1 MFVCITYINKA
12 LDYAKTKEKS
22 MTAGLFKNRPRQKE
36 ACNIT
41 LTDHFTRSEQEL
53 AHKVVAYALDI
64 ILLRLMQ
71 HSHFLAMESSV
82 TLPLSPLSP
91 YVCDAWLRLVIPWSR
106 LAIPWSR
113 LAIPWL
119 C

>member
-1 MFVCITYINKA
+1 MFVCVTYINKA
-12 LDYAKTKEKS
+12 LDYAITKEKS
-22 MTAGLFKNRPRQKE
+22 ATAGVFETRYHLKE

-41 LTDHFTRSEQEL
+41 PIDHFTRSERESAQE
-53 AHKVVAYALDI
+53 VVAYALDD
-64 ILLRLMQ
+64 ILLRPMQ

-91 YVCDAWLRLVIPWSR
+91 YVCDAWSRSVIPWSR
-106 LAIPWSR
+106 S
-113 LAIPWL
+113 AIPWL